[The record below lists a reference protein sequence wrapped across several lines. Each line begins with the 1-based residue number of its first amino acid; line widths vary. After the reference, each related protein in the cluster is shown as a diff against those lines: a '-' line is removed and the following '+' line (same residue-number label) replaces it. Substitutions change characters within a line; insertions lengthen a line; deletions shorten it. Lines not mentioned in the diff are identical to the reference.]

1 MDIAL
6 IVGFV
11 TIFFVALV
19 FGCLK
24 SSDIE
29 ERELEKE
36 LQALKKKD
44 QENEK

>member
-6 IVGFV
+6 IVGLII
-11 TIFFVALV
+11 IFFVALV

-36 LQALKKKD
+36 LQARNKKD